1 MCTTSPR
8 LGAVDAYQ
16 AKVLS
21 WQRQRYLAVLRA
33 ARWRAVPC
41 HRAGCK
47 YAVSRR
53 AARAHCRAARW
64 RGPRRP
70 LAALATAAS
79 SERRTT
85 LSTSGSLA
93 HPSGLRSQ
101 TRAFPITRVPSFIPT
116 SSNTP
121 KTCPRSVVSP
131 YTATSEHAAC
141 CLRLATA
148 VAPRTPRRGTS
159 HTSPR
164 RRHSDARVCAPRG
177 GAEPSRAPQAAG
189 APRRKSQTQT
199 RRRAMGHGALRDA
212 LRGRLLARRWVG
224 GAHRRDAVHGLA
236 RAAHPRGGACCR
248 PEERKL
254 WCQRLFSRCAGAY
267 FRACV
272 WGSRHRLPV
281 TLSNVSHQ
289 AEPQS

>member
-1 MCTTSPR
+1 MPPR
-8 LGAVDAYQ
+8 RLQVCGLKARGPCALPRGAV
-16 AKVLS
+16 
-21 WQRQRYLAVLRA
+21 
-33 ARWRAVPC
+33 
-41 HRAGCK
+41 
-47 YAVSRR
+47 
-53 AARAHCRAARW
+53 ARATTATRGVRHCSKFRAQDDAFD
-64 RGPRRP
+64 
-70 LAALATAAS
+70 A
-79 SERRTT
+79 
-85 LSTSGSLA
+85 SGSLA

-289 AEPQS
+289 AEPQL